1 MIDRYVIAVP
11 ESRYLM
17 STATL
22 EQLTREDVPVEETW
36 DLTSYYPDD
45 AAFDAALASIPVLV
59 EKAASHQGKLGES
72 AAGLR
77 QALDDSMEAR
87 QVISRAASYAH
98 LRKDENVADPARS
111 AAFERAITAAIQAS
125 QALAFFQPELLQIP
139 EERYNEFLKSPE
151 LEPYRH
157 SLEDAARQRPYVRSV
172 EVEQVLAQSA
182 EIARTAS
189 DAFGSLNDAD
199 LDFGKIENEDGELIQ
214 LTRSRYQLLMES
226 KNRDVR
232 MRAYDALMSAYENHK
247 NTTGSLLA
255 GSIRNDNFYAS
266 VRGYESA
273 RASALLDDNIP
284 ESVYDSL
291 VEAVSSSTATIER
304 YYKLRS
310 RLLGI
315 DDLALY
321 DLYVPLS
328 PEPER
333 RFSIHEA
340 VDTVLGSLSALGET
354 YTNDLRGLIGKR
366 TVDWH
371 ETAGKN
377 SGAYSSGSY
386 GANPVILMNWNGSTD
401 HVFTLAHE
409 AGHQMHTFY
418 SQGNNPFHYAGYSI
432 FLAEVASTV
441 NETLLTWDLLAKTP
455 EENPR
460 ERFAILNQFADTIS
474 GTLVRQTMFADF
486 EHRAH
491 EAAAQGQPLTPETL
505 SEIYGGR
512 TELYR
517 PGVLNDERSKLEWSR
532 VPHFY
537 RAYYVFQY
545 ATGISAALAIASKI
559 RDEGPE
565 ARKNYLGMLKAGSSD
580 YPIEVLKRGGADL
593 TTPEPVLS
601 AMRIFDE
608 TIAEMEKLADG
619 AGFTVEAE

>member
-1 MIDRYVIAVP
+1 
-11 ESRYLM
+11 M
-17 STATL
+17 STVTL

-36 DLTSYYPDD
+36 DLSSYYPDD
-45 AAFDAALASIPVLV
+45 AAFEADLARIPELVQTAAAW
-59 EKAASHQGKLGES
+59 QGKLGES
-72 AAGLR
+72 AASLR
-77 QALDDSMEAR
+77 QALDDSMAAR

-111 AAFERAITAAIQAS
+111 AAFERAVGAAIQAS

-139 EERYNEFLKSPE
+139 EATYAEFLKSPE
-151 LEPYRH
+151 LAPFEH
-157 SLEDAARQRPYVRSV
+157 ALHDAARQRPYVRSI
-172 EVEQVLAQSA
+172 EVETVLAQSA
-182 EIARTAS
+182 EIARTAAE
-189 DAFGSLNDAD
+189 AFGALNDAD
-199 LDFGKIENEDGELIQ
+199 LDFGEIENEDGELIK

-226 KNRDVR
+226 KDRAVR
-232 MRAYDALMSAYENHK
+232 ARAYDRLMTAYEDHK
-247 NTTGSLLA
+247 NTTGALLA

-273 RASALLDDNIP
+273 RAAALLDDNIP

-291 VEAVSSSTATIER
+291 VEAVSNSTGTIER

-310 RLLGI
+310 KLIGV
-315 DDLALY
+315 DDLAIY

-328 PEPER
+328 PAPER
-333 RFSIHEA
+333 KFSIEEA
-340 VDTVLGSLSALGET
+340 VETVLGSLSALGDT
-354 YTNDLRGLIGKR
+354 YTNDLRDLMGKR

-418 SQGNNPFHYAGYSI
+418 SQANNPFHYAGYSI
-432 FLAEVASTV
+432 FLAEVASTI
-441 NETLLTWDLLAKTP
+441 NETLLTWDLLAQTP
-455 EENPR
+455 EDMPQ
-460 ERFAILNQFADTIS
+460 ERFSILNNFADTIS

-491 EAAAQGQPLTPETL
+491 VAAAEGQPLTPESL
-505 SEIYGGR
+505 SEIYGDR
-512 TELYR
+512 SELYR
-517 PGVLNDERSKLEWSR
+517 PGVLNDERAMLEWSR

-565 ARKNYLGMLKAGSSD
+565 ARDQYLGMLQAGSSD

-593 TTPEPVLS
+593 TTPEPVYAAL
-601 AMRIFDE
+601 RVFDE
-608 TIAEMEKLADG
+608 TIAEMEKLADA
-619 AGFTVEAE
+619 AGFTVEAK

>member
-1 MIDRYVIAVP
+1 
-11 ESRYLM
+11 M
-17 STATL
+17 STAL
-22 EQLTREDVPVEETW
+22 EQLTRQDVPVEETW

-45 AAFDAALASIPVLV
+45 AAFEADLARIPGLV
-59 EKAASHQGKLGES
+59 ETAAAHQGKLGES
-72 AAGLR
+72 AQELR
-77 QALDDSMEAR
+77 KALDDSMAVRE
-87 QVISRAASYAH
+87 VVSRAASYAH

-111 AAFERAITAAIQAS
+111 AAFERAVTAAIQAS

-139 EERYNEFLKSPE
+139 EDRYAEFVAAPE
-151 LEPYRH
+151 LQPYRH
-157 SLEDAARQRPYVRSV
+157 ALEDAARQRPYVRSI
-172 EVEQVLAQSA
+172 EVEQILAQSA

-199 LDFGKIENEDGELIQ
+199 LDFGKIENEEGELIQ
-214 LTRSRYQLLMES
+214 LTRARYQLLMES

-232 MRAYDALMSAYENHK
+232 MRAYDALMTAYEKHR
-247 NTTGSLLA
+247 NTIGSLLA

-273 RASALLDDNIP
+273 RAAALLDDNIP

-291 VEAVSSSTATIER
+291 VEAVSSSTAIVER

-310 RLLGI
+310 KLLGI
-315 DDLALY
+315 DELTLY

-328 PEPER
+328 PAPER
-333 RFSIHEA
+333 KFSIGEA
-340 VDTVLGSLSALGET
+340 VETVLGSLAALGET
-354 YTNDLRGLIGKR
+354 YTGDLRELFGKR

-371 ETAGKN
+371 ETEGKH

-418 SQGNNPFHYAGYSI
+418 SQANNPFHYAGYSI

-441 NETLLTWDLLAKTP
+441 NETLLTWALLAQTP
-455 EENPR
+455 AENTH

-491 EAAAQGQPLTPETL
+491 VAAAAGQPLTPESI

-512 TELYR
+512 AELYR
-517 PGVLNDERSKLEWSR
+517 PGVLNDDRSKLEWSR

-565 ARKNYLGMLKAGSSD
+565 AREHYLGMLKAGSSD

-593 TTPEPVLS
+593 TTPEPVLA
-601 AMRIFDE
+601 AMRVFDE
-608 TIAEMEKLADG
+608 TIAEMETLAAEPGFATG
-619 AGFTVEAE
+619 AK

>member
-1 MIDRYVIAVP
+1 
-11 ESRYLM
+11 M
-17 STATL
+17 SATTL
-22 EQLTREDVPVEETW
+22 EQPTRQDVPVEETW

-45 AAFDAALASIPVLV
+45 AAFEADLARIPGLVAA
-59 EKAASHQGKLGES
+59 AASHQGKLGES
-72 AAGLR
+72 AQELR
-77 QALDDSMEAR
+77 QALEDSMRAR
-87 QVISRAASYAH
+87 EVIGRAATYAH

-111 AAFERAITAAIQAS
+111 AAFERAITTAIQAG

-139 EERYNEFLKSPE
+139 EERYAEFLHSPE

-157 SLEDAARQRPYVRSV
+157 ALEDAARQRPYVRSV
-172 EVEQVLAQSA
+172 EVEQILAQSA

-214 LTRSRYQLLMES
+214 LTRGRYQLLMES

-232 MRAYDALMSAYENHK
+232 IRAYDALMTVYENHR

-273 RASALLDDNIP
+273 RAAALLDDNIP

-291 VEAVSSSTATIER
+291 LEAVSNSTAIIER
-304 YYKLRS
+304 YYALRS
-310 RLLGI
+310 KLLGI
-315 DDLALY
+315 DQLAIY

-328 PEPER
+328 PAPER
-333 RFSIHEA
+333 KYTIEEA
-340 VDTVLGSLSALGET
+340 VDTVLDSLAVLGGI
-354 YTNDLRGLIGKR
+354 YTSDLRGLFGKR

-371 ETAGKN
+371 ETEGKH
-377 SGAYSSGSY
+377 SGAYSSGTY

-401 HVFTLAHE
+401 HLFTLAHE

-418 SQGNNPFHYAGYSI
+418 SQANNPFHYAGYSI

-441 NETLLTWDLLAKTP
+441 NETLLTWALLDKLPADAKH
-455 EENPR
+455 

-491 EAAAQGQPLTPETL
+491 VAAASGQPLTPESI
-505 SEIYGGR
+505 SEIYGSR
-512 TELYR
+512 ADIYR

-559 RDEGPE
+559 RDEGDD
-565 ARKNYLGMLKAGSSD
+565 ARKHYLGMLAAGSSD

-593 TTPEPVLS
+593 TTPEPVLA
-601 AMRIFDE
+601 AMRIYDE
-608 TIAEMEKLADG
+608 TIAEMEQLAND
-619 AGFTVEAE
+619 AGFGGKTQ

>member
-1 MIDRYVIAVP
+1 
-11 ESRYLM
+11 M
-17 STATL
+17 STTL
-22 EQLTREDVPVEETW
+22 EQLTRADVPVEETW

-45 AAFDAALASIPVLV
+45 AGFEADLARIPGLVAA
-59 EKAASHQGKLGES
+59 AAAHQGKLGDS
-72 AAGLR
+72 AGELR
-77 QALDDSMEAR
+77 QALDDSMTAR
-87 QVISRAASYAH
+87 EVISRVATYAH
-98 LRKDENVADPARS
+98 LRKDENVADPARN
-111 AAFERAITAAIQAS
+111 AAFERAVTAAIQAS

-139 EERYNEFLKSPE
+139 EQTYDEFLKSPE

-157 SLEDAARQRPYVRSV
+157 ALEDAARQRPHVRSI
-172 EVEQVLAQSA
+172 EIEQILAQSA

-199 LDFGKIENEDGELIQ
+199 LDFGKIENEDGERIQ
-214 LTRSRYQLLMES
+214 LTRGRYQLLMES

-232 MRAYDALMSAYENHK
+232 IRAYDALMTAYEKHR

-273 RASALLDDNIP
+273 RAAALFDDNIP

-291 VEAVSSSTATIER
+291 IDAVSSSTKTIER
-304 YYKLRS
+304 YYQLRS

-315 DDLALY
+315 DQLAIY

-328 PEPER
+328 PAPER
-333 RFSIHEA
+333 TFSIEEA
-340 VDTVLGSLSALGET
+340 VETVLGSLSALGER
-354 YTNDLRGLIGKR
+354 YANDLRGLFGKR

-371 ETAGKN
+371 ETEGKH
-377 SGAYSSGSY
+377 SGAYSSGTY

-418 SQGNNPFHYAGYSI
+418 SQANNPFHYAGYSI

-441 NETLLTWDLLAKTP
+441 NETLLTWDLLAQIPK
-455 EENPR
+455 EHVQ
-460 ERFAILNQFADTIS
+460 ERFSILNQFADTIS

-491 EAAAQGQPLTPETL
+491 MAAAGGQPLTPESI

-512 TELYR
+512 AEIYR
-517 PGVLNDERSKLEWSR
+517 PGVLNDDRAKLEWSR

-559 RDEGPE
+559 RDAGQE
-565 ARKNYLGMLKAGSSD
+565 ARENYLGMLAAGSSD
-580 YPIEVLKRGGADL
+580 YPIDVLKRGGADL
-593 TTPEPVLS
+593 TTPEPVLA
-601 AMRIFDE
+601 AMRVFDE
-608 TIAEMEKLADG
+608 TIAEMEELSNDP
-619 AGFTVEAE
+619 GFTVGANGAS

>member
-1 MIDRYVIAVP
+1 
-11 ESRYLM
+11 M

-45 AAFDAALASIPVLV
+45 AAFEADLARIPELV
-59 EKAASHQGKLGES
+59 AQAASHQGKLGES
-72 AAGLR
+72 AKELR
-77 QALDDSMEAR
+77 QALDDSMAAR

-111 AAFERAITAAIQAS
+111 AAFERAMTAAIQSS

-139 EERYNEFLKSPE
+139 EAQYDEFLQSPE

-157 SLEDAARQRPYVRSV
+157 ALEDAARQRPYVRSI

-189 DAFGSLNDAD
+189 DAFSSLNDAD

-214 LTRSRYQLLMES
+214 LTRGRYQLLMES
-226 KNRDVR
+226 KNREVR
-232 MRAYDALMSAYENHK
+232 MRAYDALMTAYENHK

-273 RASALLDDNIP
+273 RAAALLDDNIP

-291 VEAVSSSTATIER
+291 VEAVSNSTSAIER

-310 RLLGI
+310 KLLGI
-315 DDLALY
+315 DELAIY

-328 PEPER
+328 SEPER
-333 RFSIHEA
+333 RFTIQEA
-340 VDTVLGSLSALGET
+340 VETVLGSLSALGET
-354 YTNDLRGLIGKR
+354 YTNDLRGLFGKR

-371 ETAGKN
+371 ETVGKN

-418 SQGNNPFHYAGYSI
+418 SQSNNPFHYAGYSI

-441 NETLLTWDLLAKTP
+441 NETLLTWDLLAQTP
-455 EENPR
+455 AENR
-460 ERFAILNQFADTIS
+460 LERFAILNQFADTIS
-474 GTLVRQTMFADF
+474 ATLVRQTMFADF
-486 EHRAH
+486 EHKAH
-491 EAAAQGQPLTPETL
+491 VAAAEGQPLTPDSL
-505 SEIYGGR
+505 SELYGGR
-512 TELYR
+512 SELYR
-517 PGVLNDERSKLEWSR
+517 PGVLNDDRAKLEWSR

-545 ATGISAALAIASKI
+545 ATGISAALAIAGKI
-559 RDEGPE
+559 RDEGAE
-565 ARKNYLGMLKAGSSD
+565 ARQHYLAMLAAGSSD

-593 TTPEPVLS
+593 TTPEPVLA

-608 TIAEMEKLADG
+608 TIGEMEQLADE
-619 AGFTVEAE
+619 AGFTVEAK

>member
-1 MIDRYVIAVP
+1 M
-11 ESRYLM
+11 
-17 STATL
+17 
-22 EQLTREDVPVEETW
+22 
-36 DLTSYYPDD
+36 
-45 AAFDAALASIPVLV
+45 
-59 EKAASHQGKLGES
+59 
-72 AAGLR
+72 
-77 QALDDSMEAR
+77 
-87 QVISRAASYAH
+87 
-98 LRKDENVADPARS
+98 
-111 AAFERAITAAIQAS
+111 
-125 QALAFFQPELLQIP
+125 
-139 EERYNEFLKSPE
+139 
-151 LEPYRH
+151 
-157 SLEDAARQRPYVRSV
+157 
-172 EVEQVLAQSA
+172 LAQSA
-182 EIARTAS
+182 EIARTAAE
-189 DAFGSLNDAD
+189 AFGALNDAD
-199 LDFGKIENEDGELIQ
+199 LDFGEIENEEGELIK

-226 KNRDVR
+226 KNREVR
-232 MRAYDALMSAYENHK
+232 ARAYDKLMTAYEDHQ
-247 NTTGSLLA
+247 NTTGALLA

-273 RASALLDDNIP
+273 RAAALLDDNIP

-291 VEAVSSSTATIER
+291 VEAVSNSTAIIER

-310 RLLGI
+310 KLIGV

-328 PEPER
+328 PAPER
-333 RFSIHEA
+333 KFSIEEA
-340 VDTVLGSLSALGET
+340 VDTVLGSLSALGDT
-354 YTNDLRGLIGKR
+354 YANDLRDLMGKR

-409 AGHQMHTFY
+409 AGHQMHTYY

-432 FLAEVASTV
+432 FLAEVASTI
-441 NETLLTWDLLAKTP
+441 NETLLTWDLLEQTP
-455 EENPR
+455 EENPQ
-460 ERFAILNQFADTIS
+460 ERFSILNNFADTIS

-491 EAAAQGQPLTPETL
+491 VAAAEGQPLTPESM

-517 PGVLNDERSKLEWSR
+517 PGVLNDDRATLEWSR

-559 RDEGPE
+559 RDDGPE
-565 ARKNYLGMLKAGSSD
+565 ARENFLNMLKAGSSD
-580 YPIEVLKRGGADL
+580 YPIEVLKRGGASTGTTSSNCDTAARATVVTVSPVESEIKCTCRRMSARPEL
-593 TTPEPVLS
+593 TANPVHGMGANRARRRKPNPSTASGGAAHSSTLPATAFRQPRCSGTGDAIIPRSCTRCDRAAPLS
-601 AMRIFDE
+601 GLPAARRSPDCAGVLPLPPTGLDSWGQGVTSPLIPTMRGSTATHYQALKNLDP
-608 TIAEMEKLADG
+608 
-619 AGFTVEAE
+619 